1 MFPLS
6 SVLFPNA
13 LLPLRVFEPRYL
25 TMIERCLAGDRRF
38 GVVLIERGP
47 EVGGGDQRFD
57 VGTAARIL
65 QVGELDGGHL
75 LVLAAGERRI
85 RVAEWLPDDP
95 HPVAMVEPLPD
106 DPGDGQA
113 GPERIR
119 AAARVLRRVLG
130 LAAELGAEVGAADFE
145 VPDEPGKASFQ
156 LAALAPLA
164 AVDAQEVLQ
173 ETSAPQRLGLLTRR
187 LTEVAELLEARLAA
201 G

>member
-25 TMIERCLAGDRRF
+25 TMVDRCLKDDRRF

-47 EVGGGDQRFD
+47 EVGGGDQRFG

-75 LVLAAGERRI
+75 LVLAVGEERI
-85 RVAEWLPDDP
+85 RVVEWLPDDP
-95 HPVAMVEPLPD
+95 HPVALVRPLPD
-106 DPGDGQA
+106 RAGGAGAPPDGIPNA
-113 GPERIR
+113 VR
-119 AAARVLRRVLG
+119 ALRRVLG
-130 LAAELGAEVGAADFE
+130 LAAELGAAVGTVDFDVADH
-145 VPDEPGKASFQ
+145 PARASFQ
-156 LAALAPLA
+156 LAALAPLTP
-164 AVDAQEVLQ
+164 VDAQEVLE
-173 ETSAPQRLGLLTRR
+173 ETAVARRVELLSRR
-187 LTEVAELLEARLAA
+187 LADVAELLEARLAA

>member
-25 TMIERCLAGDRRF
+25 TMLDRCLEGDRRF

-47 EVGGGDQRFD
+47 EVGGGDQRFG
-57 VGTAARIL
+57 VGTVARIL

-75 LVLAAGERRI
+75 LVLAVGEDRI
-85 RVAEWLPDDP
+85 KVVEWLQDDP
-95 HPVAMVEPLPD
+95 HPQALVEPHPD
-106 DPGDGQA
+106 SPDGRPA
-113 GPERIR
+113 PDGIPR
-119 AAARVLRRVLG
+119 ATRTLRRVLG
-130 LAAELGAEVGAADFE
+130 LAAELGAEVGAANID
-145 VPDEPGKASFQ
+145 VHDDPGRASFQ

-164 AVDAQEVLQ
+164 AVDAYEVLE
-173 ETSAPQRLGLLTRR
+173 ETSVPRRIELLSRR
-187 LTEVAELLEARLAA
+187 LSEVAELLEARLAA